1 MENTKIK
8 GWSYYEI
15 GWLLAFSIIGLII
28 SIMQKSDMLGLF
40 VFMSGI
46 FCVVLAAKG
55 NIWTYYF
62 GLINSFGYA
71 YIAYKNGLFGEM
83 GLNLIFFVPTNIMG
97 VILWKKKM
105 RDKTNTI
112 MRELTNKY
120 RVYILVITV
129 LSVILLGVL
138 LSLIKGQNNP
148 FIDAITN
155 VLSIIAT
162 FLMMYRY
169 KEQWI
174 LYITLNCFTVALWII
189 RLKNGSLE
197 APIMIIMWSAFLV
210 NAIYGYINWSAGV
223 RAVNKEENN

>member
-1 MENTKIK
+1 
-8 GWSYYEI
+8 
-15 GWLLAFSIIGLII
+15 
-28 SIMQKSDMLGLF
+28 
-40 VFMSGI
+40 
-46 FCVVLAAKG
+46 
-55 NIWTYYF
+55 
-62 GLINSFGYA
+62 
-71 YIAYKNGLFGEM
+71 
-83 GLNLIFFVPTNIMG
+83 
-97 VILWKKKM
+97 M